1 VPIPEPIPGLVLHY
15 SYLWHDQHRRGLEE
29 GTKNRPCVIVLSM
42 TEENGEIM
50 MTVAPVTH
58 TAPARPGEAVEIPA
72 ATKDRLGLDQ
82 DRSWVV
88 VTEVNRFSWPGHDLR
103 PVPGGSV
110 GTYAYGMVPP
120 GFFRQIKDGILACA
134 GRQKLRTK
142 PR

>member
-1 VPIPEPIPGLVLHY
+1 MPIPDPVPGLVLHY

-50 MTVAPVTH
+50 VTVAPITH
-58 TAPARPGEAVEIPA
+58 TAPARQGEAVEIPV
-72 ATKDRLGLDQ
+72 ATKARLGLDRE
-82 DRSWVV
+82 RSWVV

-103 PVPGGSV
+103 PVPGASA
-110 GTYAYGMVPP
+110 GTYAYGVVPP
-120 GFFRQIKDGILACA
+120 GFFWQIKDGILACA
-134 GRQKLRTK
+134 GRQKLRTT